1 MSTRLLSRREL
12 DQLDSMWK
20 SPALIP
26 TLVTVV
32 AAFGGWA
39 LLLPVIPQA
48 ILDSGGSAGLAGA
61 YTGVFMAAT
70 VLTQTQTPRL
80 VRSWGYSTTMLV
92 AALFLSVPT
101 FGHLLGTGAALVLP
115 LAVLRGM
122 GFGAL
127 TVAQSALIAE
137 LVPVRFLGKASG
149 ALGLGVGSAQLVLLP
164 LGLILV
170 QELGG
175 YAFVYVLGA
184 LITLAGAVMCAFL
197 PRFKAPPKVATSGSR
212 TPGADVPAW
221 KLVAVPAVGISTV
234 SMGFGG
240 SSTFL
245 APGAR
250 ETDPVAGAIVAAFA
264 LSVVGGAQMIS
275 RYVAGWW
282 ADRVGQAGTLLAWA
296 LGASALGLAAMA
308 LTMSVGGAGS
318 SYWLLAA
325 AVLYGG
331 GFGIIQNEA
340 LLLMFE
346 RLPRERNAEA
356 SAYWNMSYDAGT
368 GVGSFCLG
376 LVAGAALEPYPAVF
390 GTAAGI
396 AAIGMIVVAA
406 DWFAGRHRIA
416 ETHNTTARLRRLG
429 SEVRVQARKVPGARP
444 AYHGVRRAARAVDAA
459 GDAAM
464 AAGARAVRPLR
475 RRGTGVPGASPD
487 ADVDM
492 RGVEAARRAAEERD
506 D

>member
-1 MSTRLLSRREL
+1 MLSRREL

-26 TLVTVV
+26 ALVTVV

-48 ILDSGGSAGLAGA
+48 ILDGGGSAGLAGA

-70 VLTQTQTPRL
+70 VATQTQTPRM
-80 VRSWGYSTTMLV
+80 VRAWGYSTTMLIS
-92 AALFLSVPT
+92 ALFLALPT

-149 ALGLGVGSAQLVLLP
+149 TLGLAVGGAQLVLLP
-164 LGLILV
+164 LGLMMAKV
-170 QELGG
+170 LGG
-175 YAFVYVLGA
+175 YAWVYILGA
-184 LITLAGAVMCAFL
+184 LISLTGAVMCAFL
-197 PRFKAPPKVATSGSR
+197 PRFKAPPKVTTSGSR
-212 TPGADVPAW
+212 TPGDDVPAW
-221 KLVAVPAVGISTV
+221 KLIAVPAIGISTV

-240 SSTFL
+240 ISTFL

-250 ETDPVAGAIVAAFA
+250 ETDPVAGAVVAAFA

-282 ADRVGQAGTLLAWA
+282 ADRVGRAGTLLAWA
-296 LGASALGLAAMA
+296 LGAAALGLGLMA
-308 LTMSVGGAGS
+308 FVMFVGGGGS

-325 AVLYGG
+325 AGLYGG

-368 GVGSFCLG
+368 GVGSFALG
-376 LVAGAALEPYPAVF
+376 LVAGAAAQSYPAVF
-390 GTAAGI
+390 GTAALI
-396 AAIGMIVVAA
+396 AAFGMIVVAA
-406 DWFAGRHRIA
+406 DWIAGRHRIA

-444 AYHGVRRAARAVDAA
+444 AYRGVRRAALAVDAA
-459 GDAAM
+459 GDAAI

-475 RRGTGVPGASPD
+475 RRGQGVPGAAPET
-487 ADVDM
+487 DVDM
-492 RGVEAARRAAEERD
+492 RGVEAARRAAEERGD